1 MELREF
7 LKSDFRADVHRKMW
21 DDAAEDYV
29 QRPLPDPQRDEF
41 LQRILRRGWAT
52 FSEISPEQEM
62 ASGYRLWGFVLG
74 TPHGDYVVARHNR
87 AISREKIAELRIE
100 VQPPRQ

>member
-1 MELREF
+1 
-7 LKSDFRADVHRKMW
+7 
-21 DDAAEDYV
+21 
-29 QRPLPDPQRDEF
+29 
-41 LQRILRRGWAT
+41 
-52 FSEISPEQEM
+52 M

-87 AISREKIAELRIE
+87 AIPREKIAELRIE